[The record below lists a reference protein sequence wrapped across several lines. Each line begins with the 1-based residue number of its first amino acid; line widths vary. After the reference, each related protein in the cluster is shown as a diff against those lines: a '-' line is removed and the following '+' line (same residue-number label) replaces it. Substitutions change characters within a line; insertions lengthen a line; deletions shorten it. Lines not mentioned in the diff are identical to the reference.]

1 MRLKRGSSCKLTIR
15 TSWKTVMDINKIFW
29 NSFVVEDEKLLGI
42 RAVTMK
48 EALQRLDTFKRPVLI
63 VETGSA
69 RTEAIGD
76 GQSTLLF
83 EKYLKL
89 GPGGRLITVDLN
101 PEATYFCNQR
111 LDPSYSKAFT
121 GDSVSF
127 LKNFGK
133 YIPSGFEK
141 IDLLYLDSYDVDMNA
156 PHDSAL
162 HHIYELVAAKP
173 YLTSNTLVLI
183 DDSPQNYNMC
193 MNLEGQYQLLNPPRA
208 WGKGMYVAEYA
219 EKIGAEILSKN
230 YQLLYKNL

>member
-1 MRLKRGSSCKLTIR
+1 
-15 TSWKTVMDINKIFW
+15 MDINSNFW
-29 NSFVVEDEKLLGI
+29 NSFIAEDEKILGI

-48 EALQRLDTFKRPVLI
+48 EALKRLDAFNRPVLI

-69 RTEAIGD
+69 RTDAIGD

-89 GPGGRLITVDLN
+89 GPGGKLITVDLN
-101 PEATYFCNQR
+101 PDATKFCNVR
-111 LDPSYSKAFT
+111 LDPKYSKAFT
-121 GDSVSF
+121 NDSVSF
-127 LKNFGK
+127 LKNFIN
-133 YIPSGFEK
+133 YIPNGFEK

-173 YLTSNTLVLI
+173 YLTLDTLVLI

-193 MNLEGQYQLLNPPRA
+193 MNLEGQYQLLNTPRP

-219 EKIGAEILSKN
+219 EKIGAETLAKN
-230 YQLLYKNL
+230 YQLLYRNL